1 MKGNLMKPF
10 TQVHNS
16 EKFVFGLI
24 FQHISNE
31 GEGVCVRQG
40 SLITLAVVHHEAPFS
55 FLFLG
60 HNETVG
66 RPFGGRARLNS
77 TTSQNVLHYFL
88 LRRGTLPHQPYRLH
102 GLGFGVRV

>member
-1 MKGNLMKPF
+1 MKPF

-16 EKFVFGLI
+16 ENPVFGLI
-24 FQHISNE
+24 FQHAFNE
-31 GEGVCVRQG
+31 GEGMCVGQG
-40 SLITLAVVHHEAPFS
+40 SLIKLAVVHHEAPFS

-77 TTSQNVLHYFL
+77 ATSQNIHHYFL
-88 LRRGTLPHQPYRLH
+88 LCRGKLPHKPYRFY
-102 GLGFGVRV
+102 GLGFGLQV